1 MIRMIKIGA
10 SVGCA
15 LGFACGYL
23 YGVGGFV
30 FDIFHTGINRGSWLA
45 LNALLGMPLLFTGIG
60 SALGLFVGLLLY
72 LSKKLSTAKR

>member
-1 MIRMIKIGA
+1 MIKMMKIGGIA
-10 SVGCA
+10 GCA